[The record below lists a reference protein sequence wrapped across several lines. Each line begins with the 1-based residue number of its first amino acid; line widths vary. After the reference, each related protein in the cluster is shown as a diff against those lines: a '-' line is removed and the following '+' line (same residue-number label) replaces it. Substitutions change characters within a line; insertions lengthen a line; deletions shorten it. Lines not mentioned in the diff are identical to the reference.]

1 MSITPREHEAGMK
14 GKKMTMLVR
23 QKNAKRESKST
34 PRTSIATATTVPGSL
49 RRWFNRLQ
57 HHIHPRRESC
67 LARYLRFLERCH
79 HLLLVWHHY
88 LLARH
93 HCFLARHH
101 CFLARHHC
109 LLARYHYLLARHHY
123 LLARHHYLL
132 ARHHCSLDQRQR
144 SRLRAGLGSQVCQPV
159 GVLHGIR
166 QHLQV
171 ETEGS
176 CC

>member
-1 MSITPREHEAGMK
+1 
-14 GKKMTMLVR
+14 
-23 QKNAKRESKST
+23 
-34 PRTSIATATTVPGSL
+34 
-49 RRWFNRLQ
+49 

-101 CFLARHHC
+101 C

-123 LLARHHYLL
+123 LLARN
-132 ARHHCSLDQRQR
+132 HCSLDQRQR

-176 CC
+176 CCRLVLGCDGRTRRGGTL